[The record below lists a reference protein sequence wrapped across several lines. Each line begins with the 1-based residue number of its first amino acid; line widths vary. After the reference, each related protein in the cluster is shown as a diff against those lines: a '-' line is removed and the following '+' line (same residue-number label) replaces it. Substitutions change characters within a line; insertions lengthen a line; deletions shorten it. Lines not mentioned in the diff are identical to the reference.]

1 MANQYV
7 LKGGIGTIDAER
19 DIFLQE
25 YFLETQIFNDLICF
39 DENDF
44 SFTKRVIV
52 GRTGSGK
59 TALLKKINSLPK
71 MTSVSVEAES
81 MIFEHI
87 KNNIFIN
94 TLIENNIDIR
104 IFYKSLWL
112 HVLLIKVLELSF
124 PKDNILGTLQSLVFE
139 KNKLA
144 TEYVDTFG
152 DNFFNDNVISEITN
166 KMQKELS
173 LTLGGE
179 VDKLKAG
186 ANTKSA
192 SEVTEKIQSQTSRY
206 VNTELLS
213 KQKQIIKTLID
224 SNRDKKRKFIIS
236 IDDLDRSWL
245 NENEIRYD
253 FINALLDAFRELINI
268 KNIKVL
274 ISIRTDILKG
284 VYKNKLRQEEKDS
297 SLISHVEW
305 RREEIINLLD
315 KRIGFLVERQYTSE
329 GVTFNDLFG
338 FSVSGIPAKDYILE
352 RTMLRPRDAIE
363 FVNICL
369 KKVSWDAAILNENI
383 VLEAEEEFYS
393 GRKSALCSEWYS
405 LFPNLRSYLDVLSV
419 FNNQNISLDKLIAQ
433 KDAIC
438 EVLLKSEN
446 LEDEVIKNCLDNSDF
461 RDILNIWFVC
471 GVVGRRKTDQVII
484 YSNHQKVDLD
494 ISDFNKEFVIHPL
507 FYRN

>member
-19 DIFLQE
+19 DIFLQD

-39 DENDF
+39 DEDDF

-94 TLIENNIDIR
+94 TLIENKIDIR

-124 PKDNILGTLQSLVFE
+124 PKDNVLGTLQALVFE

-144 TEYVDTFG
+144 ADYVNTFG

-166 KMQKELS
+166 KMQKELTA
-173 LTLGGE
+173 TLGGDVE
-179 VDKLKAG
+179 KLKVG
-186 ANTKSA
+186 MSGKNIN
-192 SEVTEKIQSQTSRY
+192 EVTEKIQSQTSRY

-213 KQKQIIKTLID
+213 KQKQIIRTLVD
-224 SNRDKKRKFIIS
+224 SNRDRKRKFIIS

-253 FINALLDAFRELINI
+253 FINALLDAFRELIDI

-284 VYKNKLRQEEKDS
+284 GQS
-297 SLISHVEW
+297 
-305 RREEIINLLD
+305 
-315 KRIGFLVERQYTSE
+315 
-329 GVTFNDLFG
+329 
-338 FSVSGIPAKDYILE
+338 
-352 RTMLRPRDAIE
+352 
-363 FVNICL
+363 
-369 KKVSWDAAILNENI
+369 
-383 VLEAEEEFYS
+383 
-393 GRKSALCSEWYS
+393 
-405 LFPNLRSYLDVLSV
+405 
-419 FNNQNISLDKLIAQ
+419 
-433 KDAIC
+433 
-438 EVLLKSEN
+438 
-446 LEDEVIKNCLDNSDF
+446 
-461 RDILNIWFVC
+461 
-471 GVVGRRKTDQVII
+471 KT
-484 YSNHQKVDLD
+484 
-494 ISDFNKEFVIHPL
+494 
-507 FYRN
+507 